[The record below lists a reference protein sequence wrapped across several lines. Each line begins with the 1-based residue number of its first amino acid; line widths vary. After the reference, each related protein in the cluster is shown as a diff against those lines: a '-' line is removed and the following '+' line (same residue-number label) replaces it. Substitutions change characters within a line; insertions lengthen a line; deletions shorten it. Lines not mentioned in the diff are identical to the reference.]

1 MSLYTSTRINTSI
14 SSYPNTK
21 SSCYNQSFFLWLGC
35 VDSRN
40 LYTPKSSR
48 FPGRKASRNVLASRS
63 FTPGSPWALG
73 IVMTPRRKASR
84 SNLALGI
91 TIYSYEVCMRFLL
104 FDRRPS
110 MPANI
115 PSYQMYLATTFEVI
129 GW

>member
-1 MSLYTSTRINTSI
+1 
-14 SSYPNTK
+14 
-21 SSCYNQSFFLWLGC
+21 

-40 LYTPKSSR
+40 LYALKSSR
-48 FPGRKASRNVLASRS
+48 FPRRKASRNVLASRS
-63 FTPGSPWALG
+63 FTPGSPWALR
-73 IVMTPRRKASR
+73 IVMTPKRKDSG

-91 TIYSYEVCMRFLL
+91 TIHSHEVRMRFLL
-104 FDRRPS
+104 FNGRPS